1 MSKQEL
7 NNIFFFLETF
17 GGQTYQ
23 IEQDFPDEGQ
33 LAGRNAQQKMNKIAQ
48 YCAKANG
55 LEVGSNSDWGET
67 GLFSSQLQTDLLLK
81 GSQIL
86 PAVAI
91 KINAILSNDNKIFF
105 EVALEILNKKLKDQ
119 IIKQSSGVMRN
130 YFEENFSNLAEN
142 FYFKLPDSSLTRDLS
157 LSELVFKENQ
167 LVELVSIIEKES
179 LLKSD
184 NPVDI
189 LKDTVASLLPF
200 HDYLTNAL
208 CEIENK
214 GTSKVK
220 TIGSLSKTEFTE
232 LLKQD
237 KAFLARIFSSIK
249 INNDKDKLF
258 WNSLLTLLAI
268 SQSQID
274 QDQDLSKTFEQ
285 LNLATDK
292 ETLKNPYLKGILFS
306 SYGRYLQTVANTV
319 KLWPNNN
326 IPEESDQFT
335 TIDYVRELTSEALT
349 LDNIISFLQRQCPFG
364 STHYHYLTEVRNQLR
379 IPVTAF
385 ELQDMFTGTG
395 QKNTTLYSKNTILY
409 GPPGTGKTYHTVN
422 HAVAIIENQP
432 LELIQAEAYTKV
444 LARYQKLVAEKRILF
459 TTFHQAYGYEEFV
472 EGIKPV
478 LNQENAN
485 QKELEYELA
494 SGIFKTFCDE
504 ARQKKLPMVFII
516 DEINRGNL
524 AKIFGEMITLIEES
538 KREGQPEEK
547 QVILPYSQETFSIP
561 DNIYIVG
568 TMNTSDKSIALIDTA
583 LRRRFTFFEMMPD
596 YQALAGISVE
606 GIMISELL
614 EVMNKRIEVLYD
626 RDHLIGQAY
635 FMSLKSNPSL
645 DRLAKIFEFS
655 ILPLLQEYF
664 YDDYEKIQYIL
675 GDNAKSPDCQFIR
688 NEQVMLDSL
697 FKGTVDIF
705 DEVSYKTQKTALSKI
720 EAYRGIL

>member
-1 MSKQEL
+1 MSKQEF
-7 NNIFFFLETF
+7 NNIFFFLEKF
-17 GGQTYQ
+17 AGQTYQ
-23 IEQDFPDEGQ
+23 VEQGFPDEGQ
-33 LAGRNAQQKMNKIAQ
+33 LAGRNAQQKMTKIAQ
-48 YCAKANG
+48 YCASANG
-55 LEVGSNSDWGET
+55 LEVGNSNDWGKNGT
-67 GLFSSQLQTDLLLK
+67 FNSKLQTDLLLN

-91 KINAILSNDNKIFF
+91 KINAILNHDTDIFF
-105 EVALEILNKKLKDQ
+105 EVALELLNKKLKEQ
-119 IIKQSSGVMRN
+119 IIKQSASVMRE
-130 YFEENFSNLAEN
+130 YFEENFSKLAEN
-142 FYFKLPDSSLTRDLS
+142 FYFKLPDGSLTRDLS

-167 LVELVSIIEKES
+167 LIELVSIIDKET
-179 LLKSD
+179 LLKAD
-184 NPVDI
+184 RPVDI
-189 LKDTVASLLPF
+189 LSETVANLLPF

-214 GTSKVK
+214 TGESNK

-237 KAFLARIFSSIK
+237 RAFLARIFSSIK

-292 ETLKNPYLKGILFS
+292 ENLKNPYLKGILFS
-306 SYGRYLQTVANTV
+306 SYGRYLQTIANTV
-319 KLWPNNN
+319 KLWPNSN
-326 IPEESDQFT
+326 IPQESDQFT
-335 TIDYVRELTSEALT
+335 TIAYIRELTSEAVT
-349 LDNIISFLQRQCPFG
+349 LDDVISFLQRQCSFG

-385 ELQDMFTGTG
+385 ELQEMFTGA
-395 QKNTTLYSKNTILY
+395 KHKSSALYSKNTILY

-422 HAVAIIENQP
+422 YAVAIIENKP

-459 TTFHQAYGYEEFV
+459 TTFHQAYGYEEFI

-478 LNQENAN
+478 LNQKNPT
-485 QKELEYELA
+485 QRELEYELA
-494 SGIFKTFCDE
+494 SGIFKTFCAE
-504 ARQKKLPMVFII
+504 ARQEKQPMVFII

-524 AKIFGEMITLIEES
+524 AKIFGEMITLIEET

-547 QVILPYSQETFSIP
+547 RVVLPYSQEIFSIP
-561 DNIYIVG
+561 DNIYIIG

-583 LRRRFTFFEMMPD
+583 LRRRFKFFEMMPD

-614 EVMNKRIEVLYD
+614 EVMNQRIEVLYD

-635 FMSLKSNPSL
+635 FMSLKSNPTL
-645 DRLAKIFEFS
+645 DNLAKIFEFS

-675 GDNAKSPDCQFIR
+675 GDNAKSPDYQFIR
-688 NEQVMLDSL
+688 NEQVILDRL

-705 DEVSYKTQKTALSKI
+705 DEVSYKVQRKAFKTI
-720 EAYRGIL
+720 ESYRGIL